1 LSLNEG
7 ITLNSTLFLEIPMLR
22 SVLWGAALVG
32 VLGLGGCLVQEDP
45 AAKST
50 SPEQK
55 ARQELANVKLDSGKI
70 QTYSQGLEASSD
82 AQVALGAPDQ
92 IDAAGVL
99 TLLEQKLGTECTKA
113 LLAVQTQQF
122 ALDKAWLICE
132 DKFKALGLDTAVAV
146 DGTLGWSNGSS
157 GIGIV
162 EPGDGVLVDPID
174 GMMCPEIWD
183 PVCGVVDP
191 NVVGPNGETT
201 LMAAMPQ
208 TFSSECHLKRAGAKF
223 LSKGECPKDSLIVD
237 PVDPTEPGDSWA
249 CPMIWA
255 PVCGVDAK
263 CAELQA
269 SGAKI
274 ACQEQTY
281 SNTCVLEK
289 TGGKFVREG
298 ECNASVDGITLQK
311 GAP

>member
-1 LSLNEG
+1 
-7 ITLNSTLFLEIPMLR
+7 MLR
-22 SVLWGAALVG
+22 SVFWTASLVG

-45 AAKST
+45 ATHSA
-50 SPEQK
+50 SPEQN
-55 ARQELANVKLDSGKI
+55 ARQELANVQLDSSKI
-70 QTYSQGLEASSD
+70 QSYTNGLEASSD
-82 AQVALGAPDQ
+82 AQIALGAPDQ

-99 TLLEQKLGTECTKA
+99 EFLEQKLGSECTKA

-122 ALDKAWLICE
+122 TLDKAWLICE
-132 DKFKALGLDTAVAV
+132 DKFKALGLDTAITS
-146 DGTLGWSNGSS
+146 DGTVGWSNGST
-157 GIGIV
+157 GVGIV

-208 TFSSECHLKRAGAKF
+208 TFSSECHLKRAGAKL
-223 LSKGECPKDSLIVD
+223 LSKGECPKDSVI
-237 PVDPTEPGDSWA
+237 VDPTEPGDSWA

-274 ACQEQTY
+274 ACPEQTY
-281 SNTCVLEK
+281 SNSCVLEK

-298 ECNASVDGITLQK
+298 ECAASTDAITLQK